1 MIERAPLTLEGWVRI
16 IGQAEIPVFES
27 TVLAIEDLGVDE
39 DEVAP
44 REIAQAVVDDP
55 LMTLKVLAY
64 AATHRHA
71 RMVTDAESVTAA
83 LLMMGTSAFFRD
95 FSRSSKVED
104 LLQDIPG
111 ALDGLQRVIDR
122 CHRAARLAMGFA
134 MHRQDTDAEVIHEA
148 ALLHDFAEAL
158 IWCHAPLLA
167 LEMQQR
173 QHRDSTLRSAQVQ
186 RDVLHITTADLEQE
200 LMKLWRLPPLLQH
213 LTNDRRASEPRV
225 RNVLLAV
232 RLARHS
238 QDGWDNPAIPDD
250 IEELTELLNMNP
262 ASVRSLIRDIDLIED
277 DPQPPA

>member
-1 MIERAPLTLEGWVRI
+1 M
-16 IGQAEIPVFES
+16 
-27 TVLAIEDLGVDE
+27 
-39 DEVAP
+39 
-44 REIAQAVVDDP
+44 
-55 LMTLKVLAY
+55 
-64 AATHRHA
+64 
-71 RMVTDAESVTAA
+71 
-83 LLMMGTSAFFRD
+83 
-95 FSRSSKVED
+95 
-104 LLQDIPG
+104 
-111 ALDGLQRVIDR
+111 
-122 CHRAARLAMGFA
+122 
-134 MHRQDTDAEVIHEA
+134 
-148 ALLHDFAEAL
+148 
-158 IWCHAPLLA
+158 PLLA